1 MRQTQLLLLL
11 LSLSSILLDAQS
23 VDGSFDFQT
32 ESNKKYSLYIPSG
45 YDADIPQDMMLGL
58 HPLNV
63 NRWDGAAWRD
73 TLIEFAENNNLL
85 LVCPDGGSD
94 GRIDDPIDTAFT
106 TALIDSV
113 ETWYNINPEQ
123 KYIMGFS
130 WGGKTTYTYGLRR
143 TDEFSGYLVIGAAV
157 NQFEVE
163 QNISAAEDENFYLVH
178 GTNDTPATRYT
189 PLLNALEDNGACVGT
204 NLLQGVGH
212 TIDFPNRNTILSEGY
227 EFLKSN
233 DCSDISNTEDIIR
246 DIHLSPNPFV
256 EKLQL
261 VASGITNP
269 HIQILDINGRSIP
282 FTYDDSE
289 IHIHNE
295 AKGLLIVIIKSEG
308 TQYVKRIY
316 KQ

>member
-1 MRQTQLLLLL
+1 MRHTQLLLLL

-233 DCSDISNTEDIIR
+233 DCSDISNTEDIKR
-246 DIHLSPNPFV
+246 NIHLNPNPFV

-295 AKGLLIVIIKSEG
+295 VKGLLIVIIESEG
-308 TQYVKRIY
+308 IQYVKRIY